1 MKALEAKMDAIL
13 GDPLREARAHGAG
26 VGYVGPDIP
35 LDVLLAAKRPVAHLP
50 WHAESATPF
59 ADRWLE
65 SSFPGW
71 ARSILEDWHHGRFR
85 CLSQVVFS
93 RACDASQRLYY
104 YVCELQRR
112 GDLDGPEALI
122 FDMALVPRET
132 SLLHTTDAVSK
143 LCRQLGVDTGVLG
156 EAIVRANRQ
165 RRMFDELQAARMED
179 GEVYEK
185 IARAS
190 LYADVAPALGGQV
203 SQQAASTAGG
213 TAAVRRR
220 RLVLAG
226 SAPPDGRLHR
236 AAADAGA
243 AIVAE
248 AHVHGLMRLGLSV
261 DEGATDPARAIAL
274 HLRSSSI
281 GPRSFIDRATWLLD
295 QARRAHADAVVLW
308 LTREDEALGW
318 HVPAQRK
325 VLEEAGLPTLVLTGR
340 HWSVDDGAGEAIAA
354 FAAGAFA

>member
-1 MKALEAKMDAIL
+1 MNTLEATLDAIL
-13 GDPLREARAHGAG
+13 GDPLRDARAHGAAL
-26 VGYVGPDIP
+26 GYLGPDIP
-35 LDVLLAAKRPVAHLP
+35 LDVLLAAGRPVVHLP
-50 WHAESATPF
+50 WHADRVTPF

-65 SSFPGW
+65 SGFPGW
-71 ARSILEDWHHGRFR
+71 AHSILEDWHDRRFT

-112 GDLDGPEALI
+112 GDLAGPEALI

-132 SLLHTTDAVSK
+132 SLAHAAAGVSK
-143 LCRQLGVDTGVLG
+143 LCGQLGIESAALG
-156 EAIVRANRQ
+156 EAIARTNRQ
-165 RRMFDELQAARMED
+165 RRQFDELQSTR
-179 GEVYEK
+179 GEGVVHEK

-190 LYADVAPALGGQV
+190 LYADLAQVLEGQV
-203 SQQAASTAGG
+203 LQQVSTAATGPAR
-213 TAAVRRR
+213 TRRR

-236 AAADAGA
+236 AAASAGA
-243 AIVAE
+243 DFVAE
-248 AHVHGLMRLGLSV
+248 AHVHGLTRLGLPV
-261 DEGATDPARAIAL
+261 QEGTPDHARAIAQQ
-274 HLRSSSI
+274 LRSSSI
-281 GPRSFIDRATWLLD
+281 GPRSFLDRATWLLD

-325 VLEEAGLPTLVLTGR
+325 ALEEAGLPVLLLTGR
-340 HWSVDDGAGEAIAA
+340 HWSVDDGAGETIAA